1 MTKFKKVVAAV
12 SATLVLST
20 GGYVAND
27 QYFSK
32 VALAIN
38 LDNTGKQEV
47 RVKKGTVKEVL
58 DSQGITLSDYDR
70 VSPSL
75 DTQVTEGQ
83 EINIYRAHD
92 IIINDGGT
100 TTAQKT
106 TYKTVE
112 DVLKEL
118 NITLGVND
126 KVSPALDKEVAS
138 VDTINITRV
147 EKTTETKKETVKFE
161 TKEEKDSSLSS
172 GQSVTKIEGKNGEK
186 EVTVETVKENGK
198 VVSETKTAEKVVTEP
213 VAKVVSVGTKV
224 ESVAVSTTSTTPTTT
239 STATQTAVSGRQIT
253 VDAVSYSLG
262 YGHDGQWGRG
272 ASGMA
277 LGPGVKAIAVD
288 PNVIPLGSRVYV
300 PGYGEAIAADTG
312 TAIKG
317 NIIDVFMSRYADS
330 LAWGRKTITITILG

>member
-20 GGYVAND
+20 GGYIAND

-58 DSQGITLSDYDR
+58 DSQNITLSEYDR

-118 NITLGVND
+118 NITLGAND

-147 EKTTETKKETVKFE
+147 EKTTETKKEAVKFE
-161 TKEEKDSSLSS
+161 TKEEKDASLAS
-172 GQSVTKIEGKNGEK
+172 GQSVTKVEGKDGEK

-198 VVSETKTAEKVVTEP
+198 VVSETTTAEKVVTEP

-224 ESVAVSTTSTTPTTT
+224 EAVAATTTSATTT
-239 STATQTAVSGRQIT
+239 STATSTSAVSGRQIT
-253 VDAVSYSLG
+253 VDAVAYSLG

-288 PNVIPLGSRVYV
+288 PSVIPLGTRVYV